1 LRIII
6 LSGGSGKRLW
16 PLSNEIRSKLF
27 LKLLP
32 TEDGQRESMIQRV
45 CGQLEKANLL
55 ANATIVTHQSQVEI
69 MQSHIGEQ
77 IPILA
82 EPHKRGTFMAIGLT
96 AAYFH
101 SKLRMNVDE
110 TICVIPADLFVE
122 LEFYHLVKK
131 QPEFLAKSGAKL
143 ALIGTKPDHPSIQYG
158 YIVPQ
163 VTGEYDYYDVF
174 KFVEKPNEELAARL
188 MEEHALWN
196 CGIFSFRLSFM
207 LSCLTGKGLPIEYE
221 KLLDHYER
229 FPETSFDQEV
239 VEKTS
244 QSIVVP
250 YEKSWRDL
258 GDWRVITNY
267 LGRQV
272 IGQGKMTSDSIH
284 THLINELKL
293 PIHVIGISNIIVAAS
308 PDGILIANKDK
319 SNQIKSFLNER
330 QIPKYTEKRWGKYQ
344 LLDHS
349 ITDSETLTKKV
360 EMLPRKNTSYHMH
373 EHRKEIIIIL
383 SGNGELILDGVHQQI
398 RTGDVLQI
406 TQGVKHAIK
415 STTSLEYLEIQIGN
429 QLMIEDIARLTM
441 TWEEAIHYCTY
452 ESTSDQSNE

>member
-1 LRIII
+1 LRIIV

-45 CGQLEKANLL
+45 CGQLEKAKLL
-55 ANATIVTHQSQVEI
+55 SNATIVTHQSQVEI
-69 MQSHIGEQ
+69 MQNHIGEQ

-82 EPHKRGTFMAIGLT
+82 EPYKRGTFMAIGLA

-101 SKLRMNVDE
+101 SKHRMNLDE

-122 LEFYHLVKK
+122 LDFYHLIYK

-143 ALIGTKPDHPSIQYG
+143 ALIGTKPDHPSTQYG

-163 VTGEYDYYDVF
+163 VTGENDYYDVL

-188 MEEHALWN
+188 IEEHAYWN
-196 CGIFSFRLSFM
+196 CGIFAFRLSFM

-221 KLLDHYER
+221 KLLDHYEK

-239 VEKTS
+239 VEKTN

-272 IGQGKMTSDSIH
+272 IGQGKMTSDSLH
-284 THLINELKL
+284 THLINELRF
-293 PIHVIGISNIIVAAS
+293 PIHVIGVSNIIVAAS

-319 SNQIKSFLNER
+319 SNQIKNFLNEG
-330 QIPKYTEKRWGKYQ
+330 QIPKYSEKRWGKYQ

-360 EMLPRKNTSYHMH
+360 EMLPEKNTSYHMH
-373 EHRKEIIIIL
+373 KHRKEIIIIL
-383 SGNGELILDGVHQQI
+383 SGNGELLLDGVYQRI
-398 RTGDVLQI
+398 RTGDVLHI
-406 TQGVKHAIK
+406 SQGVKHAIK
-415 STTSLEYLEIQIGN
+415 SITPLEYLEIQIGN
-429 QLMIEDIARLTM
+429 ELLIEDITRIAVL
-441 TWEEAIHYCTY
+441 WEEAIKYGNL
-452 ESTSDQSNE
+452 EDIIDGDE